1 MNFDYTD
8 ELDNYFL
15 VIFKIEGI
23 PFSAQV
29 DKESKSVIDICTL
42 ANGVYNASYPY
53 NINTTLKQIDW
64 LPLNYFEVED
74 ALVEYFTNEY

>member
-29 DKESKSVIDICTL
+29 DKESKSVIDI
-42 ANGVYNASYPY
+42 
-53 NINTTLKQIDW
+53 
-64 LPLNYFEVED
+64 
-74 ALVEYFTNEY
+74 